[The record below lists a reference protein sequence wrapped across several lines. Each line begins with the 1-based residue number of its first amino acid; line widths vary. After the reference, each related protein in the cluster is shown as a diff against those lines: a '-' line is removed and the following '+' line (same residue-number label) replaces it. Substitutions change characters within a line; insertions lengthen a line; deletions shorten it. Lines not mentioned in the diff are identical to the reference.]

1 MQEFLP
7 MLMTPNAQYIHQHAR
22 HENVAQVREIS
33 LNRRIANHE
42 VAYVFGI
49 SFTSAQSMLKDIL
62 NIYHFATKFMPHL
75 LNEKQ
80 KEIHGNTWQ
89 AVPHP
94 PSRDT
99 SFISQY

>member
-1 MQEFLP
+1 
-7 MLMTPNAQYIHQHAR
+7 MLMMPNAQYIHQHST

-42 VAYVFGI
+42 VAYMFRI
-49 SFTSAQSMLKDIL
+49 SFTSAQSILKDIL
-62 NIYHFATKFMPHL
+62 NMCHFAIKFMPHL

-80 KEIHGNTWQ
+80 KEIHGDTWQ
-89 AVPHP
+89 GVPHP